1 MIMMPQ
7 DEITTPISLSL
18 DPYIGP
24 WNADLAGHLL
34 RRTMFGPTYEQIQ
47 NSISLGLDA
56 TVAQLLTLP
65 TITPPLNYDGNDAI
79 VPFGETWVQSVFPT
93 SNLQATEDSRRNSLA
108 AWLMLR
114 INTESFS
121 ILEKMTLFWQNHFAV
136 PFTSDSRATY
146 NYLEIV
152 RANVLG
158 NFKNMVK
165 QVTIDPSMLIF
176 LNGYSNSVY
185 SPNENY
191 AREFL
196 ELFTIGKGPQIGEG
210 DYSNYTEIDVLAGS
224 KIFTGWQIQGFGS
237 ATEPTTSSIFQS
249 ALHDTTDKILSSHFG
264 GQVVTNGGDQEY
276 SNYIDL
282 VFEQP
287 EVAHFICKKIY
298 RYFVNYDLTQA
309 VADTVISIMADTFI
323 QNNFE
328 VLPVV
333 QQLLLSDH
341 FYDVAVRGA
350 IIKNPIEFFYSIM
363 NATHGVP
370 NYSLAINYEF
380 YLNAYYL
387 CSTSGMN
394 YMQPPSVGGWSAYY
408 QMPSFSKLWANSS
421 YIKLRFDF
429 IDWFTLWGGIDVA
442 GNKWQ
447 VNHLVF
453 LNGLSA
459 PNDPVAVIDDMV
471 SVFCPKGLSAT
482 NKAVLKWTLTNGLP
496 DFEWTVQYDN
506 YIADPT
512 NATLSDPVRWRVALT
527 LSSLFKTPEF
537 QTI

>member
-7 DEITTPISLSL
+7 DEIITPISLSL
-18 DPYIGP
+18 DPYVGP

-34 RRTMFGPTYEQIQ
+34 RRTMFGPTFEQIQ
-47 NSISLGLDA
+47 NATTLGLEA
-56 TVAQLLTLP
+56 TVTQLLTLP
-65 TITPPLNYDGNDAI
+65 AITPPLNYDGNDAI
-79 VPFGETWVQSVFPT
+79 VPLGETWVQSVFPT

-146 NYLEIV
+146 NYIEILH
-152 RANVLG
+152 ANVLG

-165 QVTIDPSMLIF
+165 QVTIDPCMLIF

-249 ALHDTTDKILSSHFG
+249 VLHDTTDKILSSHFG
-264 GQVVTNGGDQEY
+264 DQVVTNGGDQEY

-309 VADTVISIMADTFI
+309 VEDTVISIMADTFI

-328 VLPVV
+328 VLPVI

-350 IIKNPIEFFYSIM
+350 II
-363 NATHGVP
+363 
-370 NYSLAINYEF
+370 
-380 YLNAYYL
+380 
-387 CSTSGMN
+387 
-394 YMQPPSVGGWSAYY
+394 
-408 QMPSFSKLWANSS
+408 
-421 YIKLRFDF
+421 
-429 IDWFTLWGGIDVA
+429 
-442 GNKWQ
+442 
-447 VNHLVF
+447 
-453 LNGLSA
+453 
-459 PNDPVAVIDDMV
+459 
-471 SVFCPKGLSAT
+471 
-482 NKAVLKWTLTNGLP
+482 
-496 DFEWTVQYDN
+496 
-506 YIADPT
+506 
-512 NATLSDPVRWRVALT
+512 
-527 LSSLFKTPEF
+527 
-537 QTI
+537 